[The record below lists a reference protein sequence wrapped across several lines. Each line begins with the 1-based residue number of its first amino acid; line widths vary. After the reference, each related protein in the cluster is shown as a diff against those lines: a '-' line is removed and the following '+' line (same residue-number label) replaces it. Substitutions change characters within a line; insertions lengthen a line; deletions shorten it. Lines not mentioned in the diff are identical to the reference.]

1 MPALDPAV
9 EPGEIVIVNARLVL
23 ADRVETGAAVIRDGR
38 IARVEPRGGSA
49 RADAIDFDGDLLA
62 PGLVELHTDNL
73 ERHLQPRPGVRWPTA
88 AAILAHDAELAGCG
102 ITSVFDALRV
112 GSLVDGGRAGYRKYA
127 RPVADDLLGLARAGS
142 LRLRH
147 RLHLRAEVC
156 SETLEEEL
164 AEFGPADEVGILS
177 LMDHTPGQRQFAD
190 LSKLN
195 AYVTGKHSMT
205 EAEFNDHVARM
216 TDLQRRHG
224 ARHEAAAVAAARRL
238 GAALAS
244 HDDATE
250 AQVAVS
256 AGHGARIAEFPTT
269 LAAARAARARGAAVL
284 AGAPNLLRGGSHSG
298 NVAAATLAAEGALDA
313 LSSDYV
319 PASLLTG
326 ALRLAEATG
335 SLARGFAA
343 VTSAPARAAGLTD
356 RGRLAEGLAA
366 DLIRVRLIDGL
377 PLLRGV
383 WVGGRRVA

>member
-1 MPALDPAV
+1 MPAHDPIV
-9 EPGEIVIVNARLVL
+9 EPGETVIVNARLVL

-38 IARVEPRGGSA
+38 IAWVEPRGGSA
-49 RADAIDFDGDLLA
+49 RVDAIDFEGDLLA

-73 ERHLQPRPGVRWPTA
+73 ERHLQPRPGVPWPAA
-88 AAILAHDAELAGCG
+88 AAIVAHDAELAGCG
-102 ITSVFDALRV
+102 ITTVFDALRV
-112 GSLVDGGRAGYRKYA
+112 GSLIDGGKAGYRKYA
-127 RPVADDLLGLARAGS
+127 RPVASDILGLARAGT

-147 RLHLRAEVC
+147 RLHLRAEIC

-164 AEFGPADEVGILS
+164 AEFGREDAVGIVS

-205 EAEFNDHVARM
+205 AEEFAEHVARM

-224 ARHEAAAVAAARRL
+224 VRHEAAAVAEARRL
-238 GAALAS
+238 GAVLAS
-244 HDDATE
+244 HDDTTE
-250 AQVAVS
+250 AQVAAS
-256 AGHGARIAEFPTT
+256 AAHGARIAEFPTT
-269 LAAARAARARGAAVL
+269 LEAAHASRARGVAVV

-298 NVAAATLAAEGALDA
+298 NVAAEALAAAGALDA

-319 PASLLTG
+319 PASLLIG

-366 DLIRVRLIDGL
+366 DLIRVRVIDGL

-383 WVGGRRVA
+383 WVAGRRVA